1 MKEDWRDLFS
11 FNHRERKGI
20 VVLLSLLVLI
30 LAANVLYPI
39 LFPVEKL
46 EVTVTS
52 LAISEKEP
60 IRSTSIPASKRE
72 NPIIEYPQFRFDP
85 NTVSQEDFKKLG
97 FKAYQSKMLM
107 NYREA
112 GGFFKEKS
120 DFHKLYFVNDSI
132 YDRHVDFIFISNNF
146 AKADTV
152 PTNKRKKWTATDGRE
167 KVGKLK
173 MEHLG
178 EKREP
183 FFVKMNQSDTSEW
196 KRFYGIGSG
205 YANRIVKYRDIIG
218 GYVRK
223 DQLLEVYGF
232 DTALYHKISDQLI
245 VDSTFIKRINLNT
258 VSTNRLSKHPYITW
272 NMARVITDSRVQ
284 DGRFETKEDLLKRNL
299 LNEVLYRKIA
309 EYLEVY

>member
-20 VVLLSLLVLI
+20 AVMLLLLVSI

-39 LFPVEKL
+39 VFPMEKL
-46 EVTVTS
+46 EVNISS
-52 LAISEKEP
+52 LALSEKEP
-60 IRSTSIPASKRE
+60 TISTSTHTAPRKNQS
-72 NPIIEYPQFRFDP
+72 IEYPQFRFDP
-85 NTVSQEDFKKLG
+85 NTVSEEDFAKLG
-97 FKAYQSKMLM
+97 FKAYQTKMLM
-107 NYREA
+107 NYRQA
-112 GGFFKEKS
+112 GGFFKDKS
-120 DFHKLYFVNDSI
+120 DFKKLYFVNDSI
-132 YDRHVDFIFISNNF
+132 YDRHGDFILISNPF
-146 AKADTV
+146 LKTDTV
-152 PTNKRKKWTATDGRE
+152 PTNRQRNWKVTSGRE
-167 KVGKLK
+167 KVEKIQL
-173 MEHLG
+173 EHLD

-232 DTALYHKISDQLI
+232 DTALYYKISEQLI
-245 VDSTFIKRINLNT
+245 VDSTFIKRMNLNT
-258 VSTNRLSKHPYITW
+258 VSTYKLSKHPYITW